1 LGLRKKEVD
10 SEVVREEAPAVS
22 GLGPRTATV
31 PAAVFA
37 TGALA
42 YVGILLL
49 SVFQPVNWLVGWT
62 VSIVGATMV
71 TMGCSGLFDIWKHPR
86 DLKSRPVKE
95 VVQPRVAPESR
106 PAEVWACPLCN
117 QIVSESD
124 DYCWNCGVCFEK
136 NE

>member
-1 LGLRKKEVD
+1 LGKKEVD
-10 SEVVREEAPAVS
+10 SGAVREEAPVVS
-22 GLGPRTATV
+22 GRGPRTATV

-37 TGALA
+37 TGVLA

-71 TMGCSGLFDIWKHPR
+71 TMGCSGLYDIWKYPR

-106 PAEVWACPLCN
+106 PAEVYACPLCN

-124 DYCWNCGVCFEK
+124 DYCRNCGVCFEK
-136 NE
+136 IE

>member
-1 LGLRKKEVD
+1 MELGKTEVD
-10 SEVVREEAPAVS
+10 SEAVREEAPVVS

-37 TGALA
+37 AGALA

-71 TMGCSGLFDIWKHPR
+71 TMGCSGLYDIWKHPR

-95 VVQPRVAPESR
+95 VVQPGVAPESR
-106 PAEVWACPLCN
+106 PAEVYACPLCH

-124 DYCWNCGVCFEK
+124 DYCRNCGVGFEK
-136 NE
+136 IE

>member
-1 LGLRKKEVD
+1 MGLGKKEVD
-10 SEVVREEAPAVS
+10 SEAVREEAPVVS

-71 TMGCSGLFDIWKHPR
+71 TMGCSGLYDIWKHPL
-86 DLKSRPVKE
+86 DLKSRQVKE
-95 VVQPRVAPESR
+95 AVQPRVAPESR
-106 PAEVWACPLCN
+106 PAEVWACPLCY

-124 DYCWNCGVCFEK
+124 DYCRNCGVGFEK